1 MRLLTPRRVAVTA
14 LCAAL
19 TLGTAGPALAH
30 ATHQATATQQA
41 KAPEDFSDI
50 LGSVG
55 GVLDAVLGTVSGTS
69 TTQTLPAAET
79 NQQMKDLTA
88 AIEALR
94 EAMAEANTKTSTG
107 TAGTVPASSG
117 TTDGTGGASWTE
129 VDDTTPDAAG
139 TPTPDIADAP
149 DAAGSADATDT
160 ADTNLDKALASMDKA
175 IDELVEAAVKGQAGT
190 SASQIHAATQSLMD
204 AIMRD
209 VARMTGTQA
218 TGTNTLPATSDPAT
232 SAPATTLPATT
243 ALPAAAAP
251 RAPVTG
257 R

>member
-30 ATHQATATQQA
+30 ATHQATAPQQA
-41 KAPEDFSDI
+41 KAPQDFSDI

-55 GVLDAVLGTVSGTS
+55 SVLDAVLGTVSGTS
-69 TTQTLPAAET
+69 TTQTLPAAEM

-94 EAMAEANTKTSTG
+94 KAMAEANTKTSTG
-107 TAGTVPASSG
+107 TGGTAGTLPASSG
-117 TTDGTGGASWTE
+117 TTDGTGAAAWTE
-129 VDDTTPDAAG
+129 VDDTAPNAAAD
-139 TPTPDIADAP
+139 PTP
-149 DAAGSADATDT
+149 GSADASDT

-190 SASQIHAATQSLMD
+190 SASQVQAATQGLMD

-209 VARMTGTQA
+209 VAAMTGTQA
-218 TGTNTLPATSDPAT
+218 TGTDTLPATSTPV
-232 SAPATTLPATT
+232 TTLPVTT